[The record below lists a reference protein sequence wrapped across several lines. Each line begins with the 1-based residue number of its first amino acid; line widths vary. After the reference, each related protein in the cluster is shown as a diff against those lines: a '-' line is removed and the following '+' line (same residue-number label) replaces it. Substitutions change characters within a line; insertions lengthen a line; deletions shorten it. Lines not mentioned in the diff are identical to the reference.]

1 MPKFQGVIGFST
13 TVETTAGV
21 WEEQITERNYC
32 VEIIRNTRKLTNS
45 EQLNDNLDITNEF
58 SILADPYARNNF
70 HSMRYIKFM
79 GALWKITTVE
89 VQYPR
94 LILNVGGVYNDGN

>member
-32 VEIIRNTRKLTNS
+32 VEITRNTRKLTNS

-58 SILADPYARNNF
+58 SILADPLHALHKVYGCFMEDNN
-70 HSMRYIKFM
+70 S
-79 GALWKITTVE
+79 
-89 VQYPR
+89 
-94 LILNVGGVYNDGN
+94 

>member
-1 MPKFQGVIGFST
+1 MPKFPGVIGFST

-21 WEEQITERNYC
+21 WE
-32 VEIIRNTRKLTNS
+32 
-45 EQLNDNLDITNEF
+45 EF